1 MGPAQAASARLL
13 VVIIATFALLVGCA
27 RSGGTGGMTGG
38 SGSGPDEAGATPV
51 RIGLVTK
58 TDTNPYFIRIREAAI
73 ATANQWRGAEVIARA
88 GKFDGDNQ
96 GQVDAV
102 EELMQAGVRGILI
115 TPNNSTGIVDVLRQA
130 RARGIVVIALD
141 TETSPIDAVDA
152 TFETDNVR
160 AGEGEGSYLKAS
172 LGNTPPK
179 IVMLNGSPG
188 STVDVQRQ
196 EGFLKG
202 FGLPPGAPQ
211 IVASAVTGADAT
223 RAQQAMTALLD
234 QHPDV
239 NAVYTINEPVAEGAY
254 RALVAKGM
262 TEKVKIATIDG
273 SCPGVLS
280 VRANRYVATV
290 MQFPTAMA
298 QEGVNAVMAFATRGV
313 RPPGGVQ
320 NTGAEVVANEPGD
333 AVPVHDT
340 GWGLQKCW
348 G

>member
-1 MGPAQAASARLL
+1 
-13 VVIIATFALLVGCA
+13 
-27 RSGGTGGMTGG
+27 MTGG
-38 SGSGPDEAGATPV
+38 SGRGPDEVGATPV
-51 RIGLVTK
+51 RIGVVTK

-88 GKFDGDNQ
+88 GRFDGDNQ

-102 EELMQAGVRGILI
+102 EELVRAGVRGVLI
-115 TPNNSTGIVDVLRQA
+115 TPNNSTGIVDVLQRA
-130 RARGIVVIALD
+130 RARGITVIALD
-141 TETSPIDAVDA
+141 TETSPVDAVDA

-160 AGEGEGSYLKAS
+160 AGELEGVYLKAS
-172 LGNTPPK
+172 LGGASPK

-188 STVDVQRQ
+188 SAVDIQRQ
-196 EGFLKG
+196 EGFHKG

-211 IVASAVTGADAT
+211 IVASVATGADAT
-223 RAQQAMTALLD
+223 RAQQAMTAMLE
-234 QHPDV
+234 QHPDI
-239 NAVYTINEPVAEGAY
+239 NAVYTINEPVAEGAL
-254 RALVAKGM
+254 RALVARGM
-262 TEKVKIATIDG
+262 TEKVKLATIDG

-290 MQFPTAMA
+290 MQFPTVMA
-298 QEGVNAVMAFATRGV
+298 QNGVNAVMEFATRGV
-313 RPPGGVQ
+313 RPPAGIH
-320 NTGAEVVANEPGD
+320 NTGAEVVANEPAD